1 MCRGHTS
8 GGATG
13 ARPMPP
19 CALICRQHTP
29 AKPGLSLGWAA
40 ARPPGAGVLSLRD
53 LGQRA
58 PISPSVERMSWGGPE
73 EQRGAAWT
81 VLPEPTLACPSRH
94 MFHRVAGELFQ
105 MPVRTVPLH
114 PGGPV
119 CGLEASGRPGPCG
132 LSASSQPHPH
142 SHPPCLWPRQPP
154 PGSLRCSPASG
165 PSLGMFFV
173 GFRCGGGGGVLGSD
187 LPGHSPC
194 TVLSLP
200 RVLVSHRKCFIRRL
214 SLVPVPVVCSPPP
227 STADPTVSGPLCLL
241 IPPTWQK
248 ALLLPDDCRTLTPRD
263 YAPTYAS
270 DPRVPVRMPPSLGE
284 TVEAVTNTCSSP
296 GHAEIYRVILGLLT
310 ALAVCPQIRT
320 GSGSPAPTHYGRLV
334 PDPVL
339 SFLLQIRRARHR
351 AGELSLDRPS
361 LM

>member
-1 MCRGHTS
+1 M
-8 GGATG
+8 G

-19 CALICRQHTP
+19 CALICRQHAP

-40 ARPPGAGVLSLRD
+40 ARSPGAGVLSLRD

-94 MFHRVAGELFQ
+94 MFHRGAGDLFQ

-114 PGGPV
+114 PEGPV
-119 CGLEASGRPGPCG
+119 CGVEASGRPGPCG
-132 LSASSQPHPH
+132 LSASSQQHPH

-165 PSLGMFFV
+165 PSLGMFCV
-173 GFRCGGGGGVLGSD
+173 GFRWGGGWSLAQTSRATC
-187 LPGHSPC
+187 PARSSPSLES
-194 TVLSLP
+194 LSVTESALS
-200 RVLVSHRKCFIRRL
+200 VVHRWFLCRW
-214 SLVPVPVVCSPPP
+214 SVPPP
-227 STADPTVSGPLCLL
+227 SAADPTVSGPLSLL
-241 IPPTWQK
+241 IPPTRQR
-248 ALLLPDDCRTLTPRD
+248 ALLLPDECRTLTPRD
-263 YAPTYAS
+263 YAPTHAS
-270 DPRVPVRMPPSLGE
+270 DPRVPVRTPPGLGE
-284 TVEAVTNTCSSP
+284 SVEAVTNTCSSP

-320 GSGSPAPTHYGRLV
+320 GSGSPAPTHCGRHV